1 MKQVF
6 LESSFGHA
14 DFKMPLKYS
23 SENVMKGVKKMGLDS
38 LRSGTWVGE
47 RDDELPVG
55 RFKLKLQAGMRQPR
69 QCVGIKGAGG
79 GE

>member
-1 MKQVF
+1 
-6 LESSFGHA
+6 
-14 DFKMPLKYS
+14 
-23 SENVMKGVKKMGLDS
+23 MGLDS